1 MESDRID
8 RLERKVHRLS
18 VYATLVSV
26 GFGILGLSAFASQ
39 QGRGI
44 VRTRGIIV
52 EDDKGRERILIGAPI
67 PPARNRVRTDLARV
81 QKEWAPRFPDSA
93 RYMGYYRNYRHTM
106 HGMLVLDEN
115 GHDRVA
121 IGDSTP
127 DPNIGRR
134 IGPGTGIQ
142 LNNAQGFER
151 GGYSMLNVNGVERV
165 VLGLDSRQGREGIAL
180 ALDDAGRVQVMV
192 RDGEKM
198 MLLGTLS
205 PTDQARE
212 GARPEFGIV
221 VRDGNELKHRVVTGQ
236 P

>member
-8 RLERKVHRLS
+8 RLERKVRGLS
-18 VYATLVSV
+18 ILATVFAA
-26 GFGILGLSAFASQ
+26 GFAVLGLSAFSVQ

-67 PPARNRVRTDLARV
+67 PAAKNRVRTDLARV
-81 QKEWAPRFPDSA
+81 QKEWAPRFPDPA
-93 RYMGYYRNYRHTM
+93 RYMGFYKNYRHTL
-106 HGMLVLDEN
+106 HGLLVLDEN

-121 IGDSTP
+121 LGDSTP
-127 DPNIGRR
+127 DPNIGQR

-142 LNNAQGFER
+142 INNSQGFER
-151 GGYSMLNVNGVERV
+151 SGYSLLNVNGVERV
-165 VLGLDSRQGREGIAL
+165 VLGLDSKQGREGLTL

-192 RDGEKM
+192 RDGDKM

-205 PTDQARE
+205 PTEQAFE
-212 GARPEFGIV
+212 GARPDFGVV
-221 VRDGNELKHRVVTGQ
+221 VRDGNQLRHRVVTGQ

>member
-1 MESDRID
+1 
-8 RLERKVHRLS
+8 
-18 VYATLVSV
+18 
-26 GFGILGLSAFASQ
+26 
-39 QGRGI
+39 
-44 VRTRGIIV
+44 
-52 EDDKGRERILIGAPI
+52 
-67 PPARNRVRTDLARV
+67 
-81 QKEWAPRFPDSA
+81 
-93 RYMGYYRNYRHTM
+93 M

-142 LNNAQGFER
+142 INNGQGFER
-151 GGYSMLNVNGVERV
+151 SGYSLLNVNGVERV
-165 VLGLDSRQGREGIAL
+165 VLGLDSKQGREGLTL

-192 RDGEKM
+192 RDGDRM

-205 PTDQARE
+205 PTDQAIE
-212 GARPEFGIV
+212 GTRPEFGVV
-221 VRDGNELKHRVVTGQ
+221 VRSGNQVRHRVVTGQ

>member
-1 MESDRID
+1 MESDRIEQ
-8 RLERKVHRLS
+8 LERKVRRLS
-18 VYATLVSV
+18 ILASV
-26 GFGILGLSAFASQ
+26 FAASFAILGLSAFSKQ
-39 QGRGI
+39 QGRI
-44 VRTRGIIV
+44 LRTRGIIV

-67 PPARNRVRTDLARV
+67 PAAKNRVRTDLARV

-93 RYMGYYRNYRHTM
+93 KYMGFYKNYRHTM
-106 HGMLVLDEN
+106 HGLLVLDEN

-121 IGDSTP
+121 LGDSTP

-151 GGYSMLNVNGVERV
+151 SGYSLLTVNGVERV
-165 VLGLDSRQGREGIAL
+165 VLGLDSRQGREGLAL

-192 RDGEKM
+192 REGDKM

-205 PTDQARE
+205 QADQAIE
-212 GARPEFGIV
+212 GARPDFGVV
-221 VRDGNELKHRVVTGQ
+221 VREGNQVKHRVVTGQ

>member
-1 MESDRID
+1 MESDRIA
-8 RLERKVHRLS
+8 RLERQVRRLS
-18 VYATLVSV
+18 VYATLSTV
-26 GFGILGLSAFASQ
+26 GFAVLALSAFSSQ
-39 QGRGI
+39 QARV

-81 QKEWAPRFPDSA
+81 QKEWAPRFPDPA
-93 RYMGYYRNYRHTM
+93 KYMGFYRNYRHTM

-134 IGPGTGIQ
+134 IGPGMGIQ

-151 GGYSMLNVNGVERV
+151 GGYSLLTVNGTERV
-165 VLGLDSRQGREGIAL
+165 VLGLDSKQGREGL
-180 ALDDAGRVQVMV
+180 SLVLDDAGRVQVMV
-192 RDGEKM
+192 RDGDKM

-205 PTDQARE
+205 AADQARE
-212 GARPEFGIV
+212 GVRPDFGFV
-221 VRDGNELKHRVVTGQ
+221 VREGNEVKHRVVVGQ